1 MAGTWGTLGGAS
13 GLSNGP
19 ANAGTMLLLTDG
31 TVLCHDEPNTG
42 AVSGSNRWY
51 KLSPD
56 SSGSYENGSWT
67 RLQDGPN
74 SPLYFACG
82 LLNDGRVFIAGGEY
96 NGTRVIGD
104 TTVAFFTKRAAG
116 PRALGWDTS
125 GGSGSCGQ

>member
-13 GLSNGP
+13 GLPNGP

-56 SSGSYENGSWT
+56 FNGSYENGQ
-67 RLQDGPN
+67 LD
-74 SPLYFACG
+74 A
-82 LLNDGRVFIAGGEY
+82 VAGWAELAAVLCLW
-96 NGTRVIGD
+96 GT
-104 TTVAFFTKRAAG
+104 
-116 PRALGWDTS
+116 
-125 GGSGSCGQ
+125 